1 MKKIPRKE
9 KPVIIEQE
17 NPVYFKLGYDESI
30 NSKKDLLFSEL
41 SFITILKIMKRY
53 NLLRKEELKIK
64 SEMYKIM
71 RVLDASMQKTIS
83 VFPFLKIPER
93 ARRKEIIKIEPTEGI
108 KSPEETFDENL
119 EAQLRNIQARLNSIG
134 R

>member
-41 SFITILKIMKRY
+41 SFLTILKIMKRY
-53 NLLRKEELKIK
+53 NLLRTEELKIK

-71 RVLDASMQKTIS
+71 RELDVSMQKTKS